1 MTSRP
6 SATLTLSPTPGLVS
20 GYSMTPPT
28 LNITEET
35 HVIDSRDSLSISC
48 RYSAPGRG
56 QGLSYLAAKETT
68 ELRQEMV
75 AKGPE
80 GRPSPGQ
87 RGPET

>member
-1 MTSRP
+1 MNSRP

-48 RYSAPGRG
+48 RYSALGRG
-56 QGLSYLAAKETT
+56 QGPSYLAAKETT
-68 ELRQEMV
+68 ALRQEMV
-75 AKGPE
+75 ANGPE
-80 GRPSPGQ
+80 GRPSSGQ